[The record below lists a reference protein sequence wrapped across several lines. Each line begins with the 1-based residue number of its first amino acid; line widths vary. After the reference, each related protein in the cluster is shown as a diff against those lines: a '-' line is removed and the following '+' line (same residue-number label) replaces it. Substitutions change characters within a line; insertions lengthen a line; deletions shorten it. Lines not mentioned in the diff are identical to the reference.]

1 MGVFEVHFRGQLQG
15 ALSALLGPDEPNLSS
30 GTILSFRM
38 SWEEALQ
45 HWRDRNLSTWRD
57 RNLSTR
63 RYFYIWANGIY
74 FQACVKD

>member
-1 MGVFEVHFRGQLQG
+1 
-15 ALSALLGPDEPNLSS
+15 
-30 GTILSFRM
+30 M

-45 HWRDRNLSTWRD
+45 HWHD

-74 FQACVKD
+74 FQACMED

>member
-1 MGVFEVHFRGQLQG
+1 LYLKCISAGNFQG
-15 ALSALLGPDEPNLSS
+15 ALSVLLGPDGPNLSS

-45 HWRDRNLSTWRD
+45 HWRDRNLST
-57 RNLSTR
+57 R

-74 FQACVKD
+74 FQACMED